1 MKIARILTL
10 ILLVCCYHA
19 ARGAEAVFRIVEYN
33 KSTDEFKL
41 AAAGLVPQNSWAYF
55 QNAYG
60 ATTGNRYNQIPRN
73 QKATFTLEGW
83 QGCTIHSITLSLCS
97 NNKSGQLGL
106 YVADGETTLYT
117 ERPTD
122 FASNT
127 WFGQWVSKDLNVF
140 VDITRPLTTPTP
152 LTTNDCTIT
161 LQGGTAEG
169 SVYVNAITINY
180 DAPKDI
186 TLTSPLGYIY
196 ERLTAKSTLNEGDEL
211 IIYRNGCAAA
221 DFDGIETSH
230 YLDAVAVASTTD
242 ISTPDVLRFTLGKSE
257 ANSPLWTLTNQYGQ
271 ALTANAK
278 QSLTWN
284 EGNPLWNITLGYD
297 GATLTNATEG
307 YGTLRFNAPT
317 NSYARFALYTSKSL
331 PLPYLYKK
339 VGQNQPI
346 PYTSI
351 AFETTDLTASIDE
364 GHVALHPSL
373 SPSNATDHRLRWTT
387 SDPTI
392 ATVNGGY
399 VTLHGIGEV
408 LITATSCDGSNA
420 TATIRLTI
428 TGSTSS
434 INAPTATMPRKA
446 NYKKQIKNNQIFITN
461 GTKSY
466 NIIGQQQ

>member
-1 MKIARILTL
+1 MKFARILTL
-10 ILLVCCYHA
+10 ILLVCCYNA
-19 ARGAEAVFRIVEYN
+19 ARSAEAVFRIVEYN

-41 AAAGLVPQNSWAYF
+41 ATAGLVPQNSWAYF

-106 YVADGETTLYT
+106 NVADGETTLYA

-122 FASNT
+122 FASDT

-140 VDITRPLTTPTP
+140 VDITRALTTPTP

-180 DAPKDI
+180 DAPKNI

-278 QSLTWN
+278 QSLTWD

-317 NSYARFALYTSKSL
+317 DSYARFALYTSKSL

-346 PYTSI
+346 PCTNI
-351 AFETTDLTASIDE
+351 AFEATDLTALIDE

-399 VTLHGIGEV
+399 VTLHSIGEA

-434 INAPTATMPRKA
+434 IIAPTTATPRKA
-446 NYKKQIKNNQIFITN
+446 NYKKQIKNNQIVITN

>member
-1 MKIARILTL
+1 MKFARILTL
-10 ILLVCCYHA
+10 ILLVCCYNA
-19 ARGAEAVFRIVEYN
+19 ARSAEAVFRIVEYN

-106 YVADGETTLYT
+106 NVADGETTLYT

-122 FASNT
+122 FASDT

-140 VDITRPLTTPTP
+140 VDITRTLTTPTP

-186 TLTSPLGYIY
+186 TLASPLGYIY
-196 ERLTAKSTLNEGDEL
+196 ERLTAKSALNEGDEL

-221 DFDGIETSH
+221 DFDGIETNH

-257 ANSPLWTLTNQYGQ
+257 ANSHLWTLTNQYGQ

-278 QSLTWN
+278 QSLTWD

-317 NSYARFALYTSKSL
+317 DSYARFALYTSKSL

-346 PYTSI
+346 PCTNI

-364 GHVALHPSL
+364 GHVALRPSL

-399 VTLHGIGEV
+399 VTLHGIGKA

-434 INAPTATMPRKA
+434 IIAPTTATPRKA
-446 NYKKQIKNNQIFITN
+446 NYKKQIKNNQIVITN

>member
-1 MKIARILTL
+1 MKFARILTL
-10 ILLVCCYHA
+10 ILLVCCYNA
-19 ARGAEAVFRIVEYN
+19 ARSAEAVFRIVEYN

-106 YVADGETTLYT
+106 NVADGETTLYA

-122 FASNT
+122 FASDT

-140 VDITRPLTTPTP
+140 VDITRTLTTPTP

-186 TLTSPLGYIY
+186 TLASPLGYIY
-196 ERLTAKSTLNEGDEL
+196 ERLTAKSALNEGDEL

-230 YLDAVAVASTTD
+230 HLDAVAVASTTD

-278 QSLTWN
+278 QSLTWD

-317 NSYARFALYTSKSL
+317 DSYARFALYTSKSL

-346 PYTSI
+346 PCTNI

-364 GHVALHPSL
+364 GHLALHPSL

-399 VTLHGIGEV
+399 VTLHGIGKA

-434 INAPTATMPRKA
+434 IIAPTTATPRKA
-446 NYKKQIKNNQIFITN
+446 NYKKQIKNNQIVITN

>member
-1 MKIARILTL
+1 MKITLSL
-10 ILLVCCYHA
+10 ILFILSLCSA
-19 ARGAEAVFRIVEYN
+19 QGAEAVYRIVEYN

-97 NNKSGQLGL
+97 NNKSGQLGWSI
-106 YVADGETTLYT
+106 ADGETTLYY

-122 FASNT
+122 FGSST
-127 WFGQWVSKDLNVF
+127 WFGDWVSKDFNVF
-140 VDITRPLTTPTP
+140 VDITRTLTTPTP
-152 LTTNDCTIT
+152 LTTDNCTIT

-169 SVYVNAITINY
+169 SVYVDAITINY
-180 DAPKDI
+180 DAPQNV

-196 ERLTAKSTLNEGDEL
+196 EKLTAKSTLNEGDEL
-211 IIYRNGCAAA
+211 MIYRNGCAAA
-221 DFDGIETSH
+221 DIDGIATGH

-242 ISTPDVLRFTLGKSE
+242 VSNPDILNFTLGKLE
-257 ANSPLWTLTNQYGQ
+257 EDSPLWTLTNQYGQ

-284 EGNPLWNITLGYD
+284 EGDPLWNITLGYG
-297 GATLTNATEG
+297 GATITNATEG

-331 PLPYLYKK
+331 HLPYLYKK
-339 VGQNQPI
+339 VGQNRPI
-346 PYTSI
+346 PCTNI

-399 VTLHGIGEV
+399 VTLHGIGKV
-408 LITATSCDGSNA
+408 LITVTSCDGSNA

-434 INAPTATMPRKA
+434 INLPTATTPRKA

>member
-1 MKIARILTL
+1 MKFARILTL
-10 ILLVCCYHA
+10 ILLVCCYNA
-19 ARGAEAVFRIVEYN
+19 ARSAEAVFRIVEYN

-41 AAAGLVPQNSWAYF
+41 ATAGLVPQNSWAYF

-106 YVADGETTLYT
+106 NVADGETTLYA

-122 FASNT
+122 FASDT

-140 VDITRPLTTPTP
+140 VDITRALTTPTP

-186 TLTSPLGYIY
+186 TLASPLGYIY
-196 ERLTAKSTLNEGDEL
+196 ERLTAKSALNEGDEL

-230 YLDAVAVASTTD
+230 HLDAVAVASTTD

-278 QSLTWN
+278 QSLTWD

-317 NSYARFALYTSKSL
+317 DSYARFALYTSKSL

-346 PYTSI
+346 PCTNI

-364 GHVALHPSL
+364 GHLALHPSL

-399 VTLHGIGEV
+399 VTLHGIGKA

-434 INAPTATMPRKA
+434 IIAPTTATPRKA
-446 NYKKQIKNNQIFITN
+446 NYKKQIKNNQIVITN

>member
-1 MKIARILTL
+1 MKITLSL
-10 ILLVCCYHA
+10 ILFILSLCSA
-19 ARGAEAVFRIVEYN
+19 QGAEAVYRIVEYN
-33 KSTDEFKL
+33 KSTNEFKL

-97 NNKSGQLGL
+97 NNKSGQLGWSI
-106 YVADGETTLYT
+106 ADGETTLYY

-122 FASNT
+122 FGSST
-127 WFGQWVSKDLNVF
+127 WFGDWVSKDFNVF
-140 VDITRPLTTPTP
+140 VDITRTLTTPTP
-152 LTTNDCTIT
+152 LTTDNCTIT

-169 SVYVNAITINY
+169 SVYVDAITINY
-180 DAPKDI
+180 DAPQNV
-186 TLTSPLGYIY
+186 TLTSPLSYIY
-196 ERLTAKSTLNEGDEL
+196 EKLTAKSTLNEGDEL
-211 IIYRNGCAAA
+211 MIYRNGCAAA
-221 DFDGIETSH
+221 DIDGIATGH

-242 ISTPDVLRFTLGKSE
+242 VSNPDILNFTLGKLE
-257 ANSPLWTLTNQYGQ
+257 EDSPLWTLTNQYGQ

-284 EGNPLWNITLGYD
+284 EGDPLWYITLGYD
-297 GATLTNATEG
+297 GATITNATEG

-331 PLPYLYKK
+331 HLPYLYKK
-339 VGQNQPI
+339 VGQNRPI
-346 PYTSI
+346 PCTNI

-399 VTLHGIGEV
+399 VTLHGIGEA

-434 INAPTATMPRKA
+434 INLPTATTPRKA

>member
-1 MKIARILTL
+1 MKFARILTL
-10 ILLVCCYHA
+10 ILLVCCYNA
-19 ARGAEAVFRIVEYN
+19 ARSAEAVFRIVEYN

-106 YVADGETTLYT
+106 NVADGETTLYA

-122 FASNT
+122 FASDT

-140 VDITRPLTTPTP
+140 VDITRTLTTPTP

-186 TLTSPLGYIY
+186 TLASPLGYIY
-196 ERLTAKSTLNEGDEL
+196 ERLTAKSALNEGDEL

-230 YLDAVAVASTTD
+230 HLDAVAVASTTD

-257 ANSPLWTLTNQYGQ
+257 ANPPLWTLTNQYGQ

-346 PYTSI
+346 PCTSI

-434 INAPTATMPRKA
+434 INAPTATMSRKA
-446 NYKKQIKNNQIFITN
+446 NYKKQIKNNQILITN

>member
-1 MKIARILTL
+1 MKFARILTL

-106 YVADGETTLYT
+106 NVADGETTLYA

-122 FASNT
+122 FASDT
-127 WFGQWVSKDLNVF
+127 WFGQWVSKDFNVF

-346 PYTSI
+346 PCTSI

-392 ATVNGGY
+392 AIVNGGY

>member
-1 MKIARILTL
+1 MKITLSL
-10 ILLVCCYHA
+10 ILFILSLCSA
-19 ARGAEAVFRIVEYN
+19 QGAEAVYRIVEYN

-97 NNKSGQLGL
+97 NNKSGQLGWSI
-106 YVADGETTLYT
+106 ADGETTLYY

-122 FASNT
+122 FGSST
-127 WFGQWVSKDLNVF
+127 WFGDWVSKDFNVF
-140 VDITRPLTTPTP
+140 VDITRTLTTPTP
-152 LTTNDCTIT
+152 LTTDNCTIT

-169 SVYVNAITINY
+169 SVYVDAITINY
-180 DAPKDI
+180 DAPRNV

-196 ERLTAKSTLNEGDEL
+196 EKLTAKSTLNEGDEL
-211 IIYRNGCAAA
+211 MIYRNGCAAA
-221 DFDGIETSH
+221 DIDGIATGH
-230 YLDAVAVASTTD
+230 YLDAVTVASTTD
-242 ISTPDVLRFTLGKSE
+242 VSNPDILNFTLGKLE
-257 ANSPLWTLTNQYGQ
+257 EDSPLWTLTNQYGQ

-284 EGNPLWNITLGYD
+284 EGDPLWNITLSYD
-297 GATLTNATEG
+297 GATITNATEG

-331 PLPYLYKK
+331 HLPYLYKK
-339 VGQNQPI
+339 VGQNRPI
-346 PYTSI
+346 PCTNI

-399 VTLHGIGEV
+399 VTLHGIGEA

-434 INAPTATMPRKA
+434 INLPTATTPRKA

>member
-1 MKIARILTL
+1 MKITLSL
-10 ILLVCCYHA
+10 ILFILSLCSA
-19 ARGAEAVFRIVEYN
+19 QGAEAVYRIVEYN

-97 NNKSGQLGL
+97 NNKSGQLGWSI
-106 YVADGETTLYT
+106 ADGETTLYY

-122 FASNT
+122 FGSST
-127 WFGQWVSKDLNVF
+127 WFGDWVSKDFNVF
-140 VDITRPLTTPTP
+140 VDITRTLTTPTP
-152 LTTNDCTIT
+152 LTTDNCTIT

-169 SVYVNAITINY
+169 SVYVDAITINY
-180 DAPKDI
+180 DAPQNE

-196 ERLTAKSTLNEGDEL
+196 EKLTAKSTLNEGDEL
-211 IIYRNGCAAA
+211 MIYRNGCAAA
-221 DFDGIETSH
+221 DIDGIATGH

-242 ISTPDVLRFTLGKSE
+242 VSNPDILNFTLGKLE
-257 ANSPLWTLTNQYGQ
+257 EDSPLWTLTNQYGQ

-284 EGNPLWNITLGYD
+284 EGDPLWNITLGYG
-297 GATLTNATEG
+297 GATITNATEG

-331 PLPYLYKK
+331 HLPYLYKK
-339 VGQNQPI
+339 VGQNRPI
-346 PYTSI
+346 PCTNI

-399 VTLHGIGEV
+399 VTLHGIGEA

-434 INAPTATMPRKA
+434 INLPTATTPRKA